1 MANIT
6 HTGHTTA
13 LQSLSKSGPV
23 SMAFYTPTLK
33 TILTTIHIPLM
44 HVASQLTPKKLQQTI
59 NHGILFCQNL
69 GITSPKIAVAGLNPH
84 AGEGGLFGNEEARLT
99 NVIKQYDD
107 TVSGPYPPDTLYYR
121 ASQGDFDLVVSLY
134 HDQGLIPIKLIG
146 FHDAVNVTIG
156 LPFIRTSPDHGTAFD
171 ISGQGTANES
181 STKAAILLANQLAV
195 QEHTRITLPARQ
207 NFHPRHFF
215 KFKAQI

>member
-1 MANIT
+1 
-6 HTGHTTA
+6 
-13 LQSLSKSGPV
+13 
-23 SMAFYTPTLK
+23 
-33 TILTTIHIPLM
+33 
-44 HVASQLTPKKLQQTI
+44 TI

-84 AGEGGLFGNEEARLT
+84 AGEGGLFGDEESLIT
-99 NVIKQYDD
+99 DVIEQYDD